1 MECPIDW
8 EPAHG
13 YAKCSAA
20 EHIQRDVAVYTDAI
34 AAMEEERRR
43 LEEENRLRAL
53 GIEPE
58 APSGKKGGKG
68 KGKGKKK

>member
-1 MECPIDW
+1 M
-8 EPAHG
+8 
-13 YAKCSAA
+13 
-20 EHIQRDVAVYTDAI
+20 YTDAI